1 MALTLEGRWSDLDA
15 ERFGARGPGALALV
29 RAVCTPANLTFGA
42 VLALAW
48 LALINWTGAG
58 PDGWQARICAD
69 LHQGPQSC
77 AVASLGKDQSRIAPV
92 ALTAQPGS

>member
-1 MALTLEGRWSDLDA
+1 MALTLEGRWSDLDT
-15 ERFGARGPGALALV
+15 ERFGARGSGVLALV

-48 LALINWTGAG
+48 LALIGWTGAG

-77 AVASLGKDQSRIAPV
+77 AIASLGKDQSRVAPV
-92 ALTAQPGS
+92 AVTAQTGQ

>member
-15 ERFGARGPGALALV
+15 QRFGARGPGALALV
-29 RAVCTPANLTFGA
+29 RSVCTPANLTFGA

-69 LHQGPQSC
+69 LRQGPQSG
-77 AVASLGKDQSRIAPV
+77 AVASLGKDQSRVAPV
-92 ALTAQPGS
+92 AAAAQPGS

>member
-1 MALTLEGRWSDLDA
+1 MPSASA
-15 ERFGARGPGALALV
+15 PAAQALALV
-29 RAVCTPANLTFGA
+29 RSVCTPANLTFGA

-69 LHQGPQSC
+69 LRQGPQSC
-77 AVASLGKDQSRIAPV
+77 AVASLGKDQSRVAPV
-92 ALTAQPGS
+92 AAAAQPGS

>member
-29 RAVCTPANLTFGA
+29 RTVCTPANLTFGA

-77 AVASLGKDQSRIAPV
+77 AVAGPVKDQSRVAPV
-92 ALTAQPGS
+92 AAAAQPGP

>member
-1 MALTLEGRWSDLDA
+1 MAITFEGRWSDLDA
-15 ERFGARGPGALALV
+15 ERFGARGPGVLALV

-48 LALINWTGAG
+48 LALIGWTGAG
-58 PDGWQARICAD
+58 PEGWQARLCAD

-77 AVASLGKDQSRIAPV
+77 AVTGAMKDQSRIVPV
-92 ALTAQPGS
+92 ASAAQPTR

>member
-1 MALTLEGRWSDLDA
+1 MALTLEGRWSHLDA
-15 ERFGARGPGALALV
+15 ERFGACGPGALALV

-77 AVASLGKDQSRIAPV
+77 AIASLGKDQSRVAPV
-92 ALTAQPGS
+92 AVTAQPGS

>member
-1 MALTLEGRWSDLDA
+1 MAVTFEGRWSDLDA
-15 ERFGARGPGALALV
+15 ERFGTRGPGLLAYA

-48 LALINWTGAG
+48 LALIGWTGAG
-58 PDGWQARICAD
+58 PEGWQARLCAD

-77 AVASLGKDQSRIAPV
+77 AVTDAVKDQSRIVPV
-92 ALTAQPGS
+92 AFAAQAGR

>member
-1 MALTLEGRWSDLDA
+1 MALTFEGRWSDLEA
-15 ERFGARGPGALALV
+15 ERFGARGPGIPALA

>member
-1 MALTLEGRWSDLDA
+1 MALTLEGRWSDLEA
-15 ERFGARGPGALALV
+15 ERFGARDPGLPALA

-48 LALINWTGAG
+48 LALIGWTGAG

-77 AVASLGKDQSRIAPV
+77 AIASLGKDQSRVAPV
-92 ALTAQPGS
+92 AVTAQPGQ